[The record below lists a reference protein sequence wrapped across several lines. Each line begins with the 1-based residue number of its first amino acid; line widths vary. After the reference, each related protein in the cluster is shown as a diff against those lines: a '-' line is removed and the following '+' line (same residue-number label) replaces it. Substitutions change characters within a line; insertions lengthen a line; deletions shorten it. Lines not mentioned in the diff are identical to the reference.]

1 MSDTRIKFSGEVD
14 YSKRSAAY
22 GSYKYLRVVPIGQ
35 GQAPALQTGSTVMTQ
50 FELPNNVMN
59 LIKSKLVFALTLP
72 AIPVILSA
80 GTTPFYSAQ
89 YQWLN
94 ANALSLID
102 RITLT
107 SRAGTIL
114 ADIPNCGIFGNIVSA
129 VCTKASDLATKTSY
143 GTNNILNSTQVA
155 ALLKPVGDL
164 VKCNSATNYQANG
177 NVYAGGAYMP
187 FLEPVEYFVNGGAVA
202 GANAVAPTSV
212 KGNVAYQIN
221 VDAFKHTLLELNKDI
236 YFGDNLVLTIT
247 WQQSTKF
254 VIQSASEVNPL
265 YIQAAVPLVANN
277 VTAAIAATTRT
288 SSVAPIMNNLSL
300 FVACETNA
308 DIVAGL
314 IQKVNSEGFS
324 LNVPFTYCQKLIS
337 PNSTSTAIQQR
348 INRTYGSHLLRCYT
362 AVYDQ
367 LEADITMFNHPDR
380 NIVDYNSFMD
390 GLRLQDYTIKV
401 ADSTHWLTN
410 ERNFQGSCIQ
420 ALQQYKDHCVHI
432 DNWTGDPSCLRDDT
446 VAAGLELGS
455 DRTYSIQYNNAA
467 VAATYRIYL
476 YFITQKQLVISKGIL
491 NVV

>member
-1 MSDTRIKFSGEVD
+1 MAGIDP
-14 YSKRSAAY
+14 
-22 GSYKYLRVVPIGQ
+22 RVVIEEF
-35 GQAPALQTGSTVMTQ
+35 LDSHDL
-50 FELPNNVMN
+50 EYDRKDNNTF
-59 LIKSKLVFALTLP
+59 LLTLP
-72 AIPVILSA
+72 GEKKLQTHCALVVGDHSLSINAFVIRRPDDNADQVHAWCMSKNASMYGIAFATNEVGDIFLVGRLPLFAVTDRELDRLIGSVLQ
-80 GTTPFYSAQ
+80 YSDNSFNP
-89 YQWLN
+89 LLELGF
-94 ANALSLID
+94 ANAIRREWAWRVSRGESL
-102 RITLT
+102 
-107 SRAGTIL
+107 
-114 ADIPNCGIFGNIVSA
+114 
-129 VCTKASDLATKTSY
+129 
-143 GTNNILNSTQVA
+143 
-155 ALLKPVGDL
+155 
-164 VKCNSATNYQANG
+164 AN
-177 NVYAGGAYMP
+177 
-187 FLEPVEYFVNGGAVA
+187 L
-202 GANAVAPTSV
+202 
-212 KGNVAYQIN
+212 
-221 VDAFKHTLLELNKDI
+221 DAFKHTLLELNKDI

-265 YIQAAVPLVANN
+265 YIQAAVPLQGGG

-314 IQKVNSEGFS
+314 IQKVNSEGFT
-324 LNVPFTYCQKLIS
+324 LNVPFTYCPKLIT

-380 NIVDYNSFMD
+380 NIIDYNTFMD

-401 ADSTHWLTN
+401 SDSTHWLTN

-420 ALQQYKDHCVHI
+420 ALAQYKDHCVHI